1 MFTVALILMAL
12 NILFLLFFY
21 LKLKSKFSDKTSIS
35 KIRTEA
41 SRLLADIAFQ
51 TDRAVTIM
59 EDKLNEMNK
68 FLSEIDNRILIASQ
82 EEQKRLAELEI
93 MQKLEQQTVKSK
105 PKTNSKKETVNS
117 EKVLK
122 SEQEN
127 HAVEN
132 QNINRSIQK
141 EFDNFKPENEN
152 EPINIYT
159 KQILLNKASNN
170 LQKENSMQEQIIE
183 MARNGFSIELIAEK
197 VPLPIGE
204 IELIISMNN

>member
-1 MFTVALILMAL
+1 MFTAALILMAL

-68 FLSEIDNRILIASQ
+68 LLSEIDNRILIASQ

-93 MQKLEQQTVKSK
+93 MQKLKQQTVKSK